1 VFEIL
6 VPYIGY
12 LISLVICGV
21 AILQKDPPLRWSAGV
36 FIIGWMLT
44 PAVTHVT
51 RSGWDTPVAIIDT
64 NAALILT
71 WVSLRWRRLWSL
83 VFAALMILLVVVRV
97 TAYLD
102 RSIVRYAY
110 QASNNIIV
118 VFQMLT
124 LVVAT
129 VLTIRARGRADEG
142 AVRS

>member
-1 VFEIL
+1 MFEIL

>member
-1 VFEIL
+1 MFEIL

-12 LISLVICGV
+12 LISLAICG
-21 AILQKDPPLRWSAGV
+21 AAMLQHDPPLRWSAGV
-36 FIIGWMLT
+36 FILGWMLT
-44 PAVTHVT
+44 PAVSHVT

-64 NAALILT
+64 NAALILV

-83 VFAALMILLVVVRV
+83 VFAALMILLVVARV

-118 VFQMLT
+118 IFQMLT

-129 VLTIRARGRADEG
+129 VLTARVRRRADEG
-142 AVRS
+142 ALRA

>member
-1 VFEIL
+1 MFEIL

-21 AILQKDPPLRWSAGV
+21 AMLQNDPPLRWSAGV

-44 PAVTHVT
+44 PAVSHVGQ
-51 RSGWDTPVAIIDT
+51 SGWDTPVAIVDT
-64 NAALILT
+64 NAALILI

-83 VFAALMILLVVVRV
+83 VFAALMILLVTARV
-97 TAYLD
+97 IAYFD

-110 QASNNIIV
+110 QASNNVIV

-124 LVVAT
+124 LIVAT
-129 VLTIRARGRADEG
+129 VLTVRARRRADEG
-142 AVRS
+142 ALRP